1 MAKAAAQSDRFII
14 RRDGHVAWLLFNRPD
29 RLNAMTIESWAEMCD
44 HLRALEADRD
54 IRCLVIAGEGRAF
67 LAGHD
72 VGEIKEHNEDMEAG
86 RLTPAQLREW
96 QKNLQNS
103 TRLIRAA
110 RFPVVAAVHGYAVGA
125 GCELVFACDLVV
137 AADTARFG
145 FPEVNIGVTITN
157 GGTFFMPR
165 KIGLAKARELA
176 YTGEFIDAVEAHRLG
191 LVNRICKESELRPA
205 AGALADRIASRAP
218 VAVQLH
224 KVMID
229 AALNSSLEAALAF
242 ETEALVMTAMTK
254 DNLEGARAFFEKR
267 EPRFKGE

>member
-1 MAKAAAQSDRFII
+1 MTDRIII
-14 RRDGHVAWLLFNRPD
+14 RKEAHVAWMIFNRPD
-29 RLNAMTIESWAEMCD
+29 RLNAMTIESWGLMDEL
-44 HLRALEADRD
+44 LRELDADRE

-72 VGEIKEHNEDMEAG
+72 VAEIREHNEDIVAG
-86 RLTPAQLREW
+86 KLTPSQLREW

-103 TRLIRAA
+103 TRLLRSA
-110 RFPVVAAVHGYAVGA
+110 RFPVIAAVQGYAVGA

-137 AADTARFG
+137 AAENAQFG

-157 GGTFFMPR
+157 GGSYFMPR

-191 LVNRICKESELRPA
+191 LVNRIVPEGQEREA
-205 AGALADRIASRAP
+205 AKQLAERIASRAP

-229 AALNSSLEAALAF
+229 AAQEASLEATLNF
-242 ETEALVMTAMTK
+242 ETESLVQTAMTR
-254 DNLEGARAFFEKR
+254 DNLEGTQAFFEKR
-267 EPRFKGE
+267 EPKFKGE